1 MSAKLIV
8 EGVVVLLVVYAAIK
22 LGPDF
27 ARYMKIRSM

>member
-1 MSAKLIV
+1 MNAKLIV
-8 EGVVVLLVVYAAIK
+8 EGVIVLLAVYTAIK